1 MKKKYR
7 EYYKRKPNNEKYD
20 IFYEFLTTILMW
32 IVTVLVLSGMYILFN
47 YIISAIG
54 WSGMSTFFVDLL
66 FWTIIITVPLSIILS
81 IIMVIKS
88 EIEKYLDYRKYVK
101 TIEERNKS

>member
-1 MKKKYR
+1 MKKNYR
-7 EYYKRKPNNEKYD
+7 EYYKGKPNDEKYD
-20 IFYEFLTTILMW
+20 IFYEFLIMILIW
-32 IVTVLVLSGMYILFN
+32 IATVLVLSGVYILFN

-54 WSGMSTFFVDLL
+54 WSGMHTFFGNLL